1 MIAVDIALATYNGAN
16 FIRQQIES
24 IQKQTYRN
32 WRLII
37 SDDNS
42 SDDTVDIIKDM
53 MSNDSRIYLVGN
65 KRQGG
70 VIQNFNYALSQTTS
84 EIVLLCDQDDIW
96 PEERLEILIDKF
108 KVLQRNDF
116 VPAMM
121 FTDLKLVDENNCLI
135 AESFYRTNNI
145 NPQDNLKN
153 NNLLWRS
160 TVYGCTCIMNKKLVD
175 IALPIPTYAHMHDQW
190 LALLAKQYGNIFYF
204 DYASVRYRQHST
216 NVVGGRNKT
225 PFQKFNSIQKNLKRI
240 NLLVDRTVAL
250 IKSNNDFYPGNKME
264 NKIDYLKFGVNEVL
278 PYLFKGNKKV
288 FSLCV
293 LISLALQK

>member
-1 MIAVDIALATYNGAN
+1 MALATYNGAN

-108 KVLQRNDF
+108 KALQRNDF

-160 TVYGCTCIMNKKLVD
+160 TVYG
-175 IALPIPTYAHMHDQW
+175 
-190 LALLAKQYGNIFYF
+190 
-204 DYASVRYRQHST
+204 
-216 NVVGGRNKT
+216 
-225 PFQKFNSIQKNLKRI
+225 
-240 NLLVDRTVAL
+240 
-250 IKSNNDFYPGNKME
+250 
-264 NKIDYLKFGVNEVL
+264 
-278 PYLFKGNKKV
+278 
-288 FSLCV
+288 
-293 LISLALQK
+293 

>member
-96 PEERLEILIDKF
+96 
-108 KVLQRNDF
+108 
-116 VPAMM
+116 
-121 FTDLKLVDENNCLI
+121 
-135 AESFYRTNNI
+135 
-145 NPQDNLKN
+145 
-153 NNLLWRS
+153 
-160 TVYGCTCIMNKKLVD
+160 
-175 IALPIPTYAHMHDQW
+175 
-190 LALLAKQYGNIFYF
+190 
-204 DYASVRYRQHST
+204 
-216 NVVGGRNKT
+216 
-225 PFQKFNSIQKNLKRI
+225 
-240 NLLVDRTVAL
+240 
-250 IKSNNDFYPGNKME
+250 
-264 NKIDYLKFGVNEVL
+264 
-278 PYLFKGNKKV
+278 
-288 FSLCV
+288 
-293 LISLALQK
+293 

>member
-53 MSNDSRIYLVGN
+53 MSNDSRIYLLGN

-108 KVLQRNDF
+108 KALQRNDF

-145 NPQDNLKN
+145 NPQDNLK
-153 NNLLWRS
+153 
-160 TVYGCTCIMNKKLVD
+160 
-175 IALPIPTYAHMHDQW
+175 
-190 LALLAKQYGNIFYF
+190 
-204 DYASVRYRQHST
+204 
-216 NVVGGRNKT
+216 
-225 PFQKFNSIQKNLKRI
+225 
-240 NLLVDRTVAL
+240 
-250 IKSNNDFYPGNKME
+250 
-264 NKIDYLKFGVNEVL
+264 
-278 PYLFKGNKKV
+278 
-288 FSLCV
+288 
-293 LISLALQK
+293 